1 MRYERPIERQEGPKQ
16 FTPGTHSATITKVIK
31 TRSNK
36 SGKPMFN
43 LQLVGKQEEQGLF
56 FLTFGN
62 AYTEDNIRFILASIE
77 DNGVDIP
84 DIEFGF
90 NKDTYDFLRNKD
102 VYIRVE
108 EGQYLGKPQMKIT
121 EFLTLE
127 EFENSEEPTEFDDF
141 GSGEDSQDD
150 WDN

>member
-1 MRYERPIERQEGPKQ
+1 MRYQRPLERQEGPKQ
-16 FTPGTHSATITKVIK
+16 FLPGTHSATIHKVI
-31 TRSNK
+31 NK
-36 SGKPMFN
+36 QSRNSGNKMFT
-43 LQLVGKQEEQGLF
+43 LHLLGKNEEQGLF

-84 DIEFGF
+84 DIDFGY
-90 NKDTYDFLRNKD
+90 NKDTFDFLRNKD

-108 EGQYLGKPQMKIT
+108 EGMYLGKPQMKVT

-127 EFENSEEPTEFDDF
+127 EFENSEEPNGFDNFD
-141 GSGEDSQDD
+141 SGAENQGEWVD
-150 WDN
+150 